1 MPESAKRAKKRRIIN
16 RLYENFT
23 KYKQC
28 LIVKLENV
36 TSNQVQ
42 QARLTLR
49 KQKKGDM
56 VCGKNT
62 VVKKA
67 IDIRMKGPEEG
78 DQDHDFR
85 KTHYTKLP
93 QIEKLLAICK
103 GKVGFIF
110 SDAPIHELK
119 PIIEGHKI
127 PAPAK
132 VGTIAPLEV
141 TIPPGPTGLDPSQ
154 ISFFHTLNIST
165 KIQKGQIEIVKEFKV
180 CEKGKKIGNSE
191 AAILQKLNI
200 KPFAFGMEILYVYDD
215 GSILT
220 PEVFNLDPDTLL
232 GKIRAAA
239 SNITAISLAIGDPN
253 ALSIPHMIINGFK
266 TVAAIALETGIKLKQ
281 LENMSTGPAPGAG
294 AGPGAATK
302 PREEAKPAV
311 VEEKKPEEEDVDMG
325 NMFGDEDF

>member
-1 MPESAKRAKKRRIIN
+1 MAESSKKAKKRRIVN

-23 KYKQC
+23 KFRQC

-42 QARLTLR
+42 QTRLALR
-49 KQKKGDM
+49 QQKKGDM

-67 IDIRMKGPEEG
+67 IDIRRVPLEEN
-78 DQDHDFR
+78 DPDFEFR
-85 KTHYTKLP
+85 KPLFTDIP
-93 QIEKLLAICK
+93 QIEKLSTYCR

-110 SDAPIHELK
+110 SDAPVFELK
-119 PIIEGHKI
+119 PLIEGNKI

-132 VGTIAPLEV
+132 VGIIAPIEV
-141 TIPPGPTGLDPSQ
+141 VIPPGPTGLDPSQ

-165 KIQKGQIEIVKEFKV
+165 KIQKGQIEITKEFRV

-200 KPFAFGMEILYVYDD
+200 KPFAFGMEILFVYDD

-220 PEVFNLDPDTLL
+220 PDVFNQNPDELL

-239 SNITAISLAIGDPN
+239 SAITAISLAIGEPN
-253 ALSIPHMIINGFK
+253 ALSIPHMIVNGFK
-266 TVAAIALETGIKLKQ
+266 NIAAIALETGYPLKQ
-281 LENMSTGPAPGAG
+281 LEGMKAGAPAPVGAG
-294 AGPGAATK
+294 SAPTQVKQEAAK
-302 PREEAKPAV
+302 AVV
-311 VEEKKPEEEDVDMG
+311 VEEKKEEEEAVDIG
-325 NMFGDEDF
+325 DMFGGEDY